1 MELSKG
7 NYLARVKNTGFS
19 GGKRATRDLGIH
31 TELIIEATNSVCG
44 RVLMAMELFGL
55 IIEVLI
61 EVIIEESS

>member
-1 MELSKG
+1 M
-7 NYLARVKNTGFS
+7 
-19 GGKRATRDLGIH
+19 GIH